1 MVNFPSSALLCIVRR
16 SQPGQVEE
24 FLTNGVKALD
34 ALLRSFEE
42 GISNVSLGRVFHL
55 LLVRSSRMK
64 HAILDALYLKEPQP
78 GPSTR
83 AVRLCACSM
92 SNPSEI
98 SLEKW
103 LSCET
108 GQHPDSATLPRL
120 GLGAKASLFSFFR
133 AARAPSTGTPPGKK
147 ATLPFICF
155 QRLVISIPAQI
166 LWRAETFWARIDIHQ
181 GAGRLK
187 RSFACCPHSS
197 FAV

>member
-1 MVNFPSSALLCIVRR
+1 MRSSALSKKVFRTYL
-16 SQPGQVEE
+16 SVE
-24 FLTNGVKALD
+24 
-34 ALLRSFEE
+34 SF
-42 GISNVSLGRVFHL
+42 IFCWSD
-55 LLVRSSRMK
+55 RSSRMK

-166 LWRAETFWARIDIHQ
+166 LWRAETFWARIDRHPSGGWKIKAQ
-181 GAGRLK
+181 LCLLPA
-187 RSFACCPHSS
+187 
-197 FAV
+197 